1 MAHMIDDEKTQER
14 LHAIW
19 AKENAGEFPADL
31 PCEPEAAAV
40 RDMLY
45 ILEMVETHTR
55 NFDYDP
61 SDRNDASHNWTKPL
75 VKLQRDLKVL
85 AAQAAS
91 TRWDNSGFA
100 RLLKHA
106 TGIRMRP
113 LEEGDKDLLRDG
125 SNQCMVCHATE
136 SQCGWAFDL
145 FAIHKRSGGDFLSH
159 KRDETPIEGQR
170 RVYETTLS
178 NERNEWFG
186 RYAVGRTCLRKVH
199 LAFWANNFLSML
211 YADFDD
217 RLSKMEYDHMQRR
230 ERLPTNKFALATEE
244 NARFYVKQLELA
256 KTLIATERT
265 NVRLPELP
273 LVFKSVWRDGDAQD
287 DEICKGASDRHA
299 YLQTVLGDTA
309 REHLAGED
317 DERHQRGASNNKR
330 RARYTEPDLEESEDD
345 EPPAARRPRRTK
357 KKARVV
363 DSDDDEDSEGFS
375 RHDLRRATQRSF
387 QHSPTGGEDSDG
399 FGRDDTER
407 AIAHSFADGCRG
419 GCCGGSSSS
428 SVRLQPP
435 PSMPPPVLQRPSQQ
449 QQPEPEPEEEVLEME
464 EEEDIDDQPQPQDGF
479 DDPQPA
485 ALDDAVTKAQRRA
498 VSLVLA
504 IGADLAA
511 EQHRAENSEAA
522 LRVQQASDEIAK
534 RLAKEFGFDF

>member
-1 MAHMIDDEKTQER
+1 MSDDEQER

-19 AKENAGEFPADL
+19 AKENAGDFPADL
-31 PCEPEAAAV
+31 PCEPEPGAV
-40 RDMLY
+40 EDMLY
-45 ILEMVETHTR
+45 ILEMVETHAR

-61 SDRNDASHNWTKPL
+61 SDLDDASHNWTKPL
-75 VKLQRDLKVL
+75 INLQRDLKVL

-113 LEEGDKDLLRDG
+113 LEEEGDKDLLRDG
-125 SNQCMVCHATE
+125 SNQCMVCHANETH
-136 SQCGWAFDL
+136 CGWAFDL
-145 FAIHKRSGGDFLSH
+145 FAIHKRSGSDFLSH
-159 KRDETPIEGQR
+159 RHGETPLEGQR
-170 RVYETTLS
+170 RVYETSLS
-178 NERNEWFG
+178 NEKNEWYG
-186 RYAVGRTCLRKVH
+186 RFAVGKTCLRKVH

-211 YADFDD
+211 YANFDEK
-217 RLSKMEYDHMQRR
+217 LSKMEYDHMQRR

-244 NARFYVKQLELA
+244 NARFYVQQLELA

-287 DEICKGASDRHA
+287 DEICKAASDRHA

-317 DERHQRGASNNKR
+317 DERHQPSASSNNNKR

-345 EPPAARRPRRTK
+345 EPPAARRPRRRTK

-363 DSDDDEDSEGFS
+363 DSDDDDDEDSEGFS

-399 FGRDDTER
+399 FDRDDTER
-407 AIAHSFADGCRG
+407 AIAHSFAGGCRG
-419 GCCGGSSSS
+419 GCCGGS
-428 SVRLQPP
+428 RLQPP
-435 PSMPPPVLQRPSQQ
+435 PSMPPPVLQRPPQPQQ
-449 QQPEPEPEEEVLEME
+449 PPLVIQQPEPEPEEEEM
-464 EEEDIDDQPQPQDGF
+464 EEEDIDDQPQLQ
-479 DDPQPA
+479 DDPHPS
-485 ALDDAVTKAQRRA
+485 ALEDAVTKAQRRA

-504 IGADLAA
+504 IGADLAG
-511 EQHRAENSEAA
+511 EQHRLMDAESA

-534 RLAKEFGFDF
+534 RLAKEFGLEF